1 MGNKSKALETRPN
14 FVDNPEYIETNEKLD
29 KIYQKKKQMVLKFKV
44 NVTGASTEKTLNFFL
59 NLEKFCGVQNQIRN
73 ILTDN
78 TEINSQK
85 NINKELYWYYKNL
98 FIERRYLSEHDINN
112 F

>member
-1 MGNKSKALETRPN
+1 MKNLIRSTK
-14 FVDNPEYIETNEKLD
+14 
-29 KIYQKKKQMVLKFKV
+29 KKKQAVLKFKV

-73 ILTDN
+73 VITDN
-78 TEINSQK
+78 AEINSQK
-85 NINKELYWYYKNL
+85 NINKELYLYYKNI
-98 FIERRYLSEHDINN
+98 FIERRHLSEHDINN